1 MTIKVKKFWVAS
13 QPLRPCAPP
22 LPQSWIRPCYLH
34 PVCSSVF
41 VAGSEKWIIVFQ
53 FISATRASLI
63 SKMSLT
69 CIIIYIKAKSY
80 LHSLFWNCQSSLY
93 EMHMDPA
100 LDRGSSYNVY
110 RNWELIPMIAV
121 SGGISLLSFV
131 FAAIVGVYAIRN
143 PDEPMIGKEF
153 IIGFIKIF
161 LKIKK
166 KDETTEATLYKR
178 KVSTNA
184 TLLFFMAAVFVMLC
198 SFLAFWE
205 IFLIEN
211 SFTCT
216 PGLDCFAFDSHR
228 PISKSSISRNC
239 SSFESLDNIT
249 IICYKFVYRYSE
261 GLGTA
266 GGLIVYASFMLKA
279 YAAAY
284 FWFLDLDCSEGICK
298 CFRSWCKAVL
308 ICFLSILPTII
319 WAALLGVS
327 FRVPSFYEMIIRT
340 NSGAVQFIAFMFTL
354 FYIITFGV
362 LGISLVAR
370 SELYFVM
377 QPLRYSF

>member
-1 MTIKVKKFWVAS
+1 
-13 QPLRPCAPP
+13 
-22 LPQSWIRPCYLH
+22 
-34 PVCSSVF
+34 
-41 VAGSEKWIIVFQ
+41 
-53 FISATRASLI
+53 
-63 SKMSLT
+63 
-69 CIIIYIKAKSY
+69 
-80 LHSLFWNCQSSLY
+80 
-93 EMHMDPA
+93 MDPA

-216 PGLDCFAFDSHR
+216 PGLDCFAFDSHQ

-284 FWFLDLDCSEGICK
+284 FWVLDLDCSEGTCK

-319 WAALLGVS
+319 WAALLGAS
-327 FRVPSFYEMIIRT
+327 FRVPSFYETIIRT